1 MKVRLKSEV
10 RNKQMSTVDSHS
22 SLSVIRKSLN
32 ILSKQDR
39 RKLSFVVI
47 IQVLLGGLDLI
58 GVALVG
64 ALGALAVS
72 GVQSKQPGN
81 RISMILSQL
90 HISELLFQQQVA
102 ILGLMA
108 ATALVGR
115 TFLSVLFTRRILYFL
130 SRRGAEISAQLIFQ
144 LFKQPLLQIQSR
156 TIQQNLFAVTS
167 GVNAITMGV
176 IGASV
181 TILSDFSLLLIIGI
195 GLVVLNPIVALGT
208 LVLFTGIA
216 LLLYLSLHRRAQYL
230 GNEEARLSVATNQK
244 LIEALGAYRQM
255 FVANRRAYYSQ
266 EISKLRVQSA
276 DVMAETTFM
285 PNISKYVIETTV
297 VLGSLL
303 LGAIQFWTQDAT
315 HAVATLTV
323 FMAAGSRLAPAIL
336 RLQQGLIVIKG
347 AVGQAEL
354 TLKLMDEMGSEPTKS
369 DQFAEFN
376 TYHPEFYGS
385 VVIKDVSFAY
395 PGSSEQVLCG
405 VSVDIA
411 PGEIIAIVGPSGAG
425 KTTLIDTVLGLISP
439 DSGEVLISRLR
450 PSEAIA
456 KFSGAIAYVPQ
467 DILISDGTIRENVA
481 LGFDVNQVPQARI
494 EKALEIAQLS
504 QMIYAMPDGLNTR
517 VGDRGTLLSGGQRQR
532 LGIARALLTN
542 PKLIVLDEATSA
554 LDGQTEADLSE
565 AINQL
570 KNNATIIIVA
580 HRLST
585 VRTADQVIYL
595 ESGKIKAK
603 GSFDEVRKLIPDF
616 EKQAQ
621 LMGL

>member
-1 MKVRLKSEV
+1 
-10 RNKQMSTVDSHS
+10 MSTIDSHS
-22 SLSVIRKSLN
+22 NFNVIRKCLN
-32 ILSKQDR
+32 VLSKQDK
-39 RKLSFVVI
+39 RKLSFVAI

-72 GVQSKQPGN
+72 GVQSRQPGN
-81 RISMILSQL
+81 RINMVLSQL
-90 HISELLFQQQVA
+90 HISDLLFQQQVA

-108 ATALVGR
+108 TATLVGR
-115 TFLSVLFTRRILYFL
+115 TFLSVLFTRRILFFL

-181 TILSDFSLLLIIGI
+181 TILADFSLLLIIGV
-195 GLVVLNPIVALGT
+195 GLLILNPIVALGT
-208 LVLFTGIA
+208 LVLFSGIA
-216 LLLYLSLHRRAQYL
+216 LLLYVSLHRRAQYL
-230 GNEEARLSVATNQK
+230 GNEEARLSVSTNQK

-255 FVANRRAYYSQ
+255 FVANRRGFYSQ
-266 EISKLRVQSA
+266 EISKLRVQAA

-297 VLGSLL
+297 VIGSLL
-303 LGAIQFWTQDAT
+303 LGAIQFWTQDAS

-336 RLQQGLIVIKG
+336 RLQQGSIVIKG

-354 TLKLMDEMGSEPTKS
+354 TLELMDEVGSEHARS
-369 DQFAEFN
+369 DQVAEFN
-376 TYHPEFYGS
+376 TDHPEFHSS
-385 VVIKDVSFAY
+385 VMIKEVSFTY

-405 VSVDIA
+405 ITMNIA

-425 KTTLIDTVLGLISP
+425 KTTLIDTILGLIAP
-439 DSGEVLISRLR
+439 DSGEVLISHSK

-494 EKALEIAQLS
+494 EKALEIAQLA
-504 QMIYAMPDGLNTR
+504 QMISAMPDGINTQ
-517 VGDRGTLLSGGQRQR
+517 VGDRGTMLSGGQRQR

-595 ESGKIKAK
+595 EAGKIKAK
-603 GSFDEVRKLIPDF
+603 GTFDEVRKLIPDF
-616 EKQAQ
+616 ENQAH

>member
-1 MKVRLKSEV
+1 MKRTTTTDPL
-10 RNKQMSTVDSHS
+10 S
-22 SLSVIRKSLN
+22 SINVVRKSLGV
-32 ILSKQDR
+32 LSRRDKQ
-39 RKLSFVVI
+39 KLSIVAI
-47 IQVLLGGLDLI
+47 IQVFLGGLDLI

-72 GVQSKQPGN
+72 GVQSRQPGN
-81 RISMILSQL
+81 RINQVLSQL
-90 HISELLFQQQVA
+90 HISDLLFQQQVA
-102 ILGLMA
+102 IIGLLA
-108 ATALVGR
+108 AIALVGR
-115 TFLSVLFTRRILYFL
+115 TFLSVLFTRRILFFL
-130 SRRGAEISAQLIFQ
+130 SRRGADISAQLTYQ

-156 TIQQNLFAVTS
+156 TIQQNVFAVTS

-181 TILSDFSLLLIIGI
+181 TMLADFSLLLIIGA
-195 GLVVLNPIVALGT
+195 GLIILNPTVALGT

-216 LLLYLSLHRRAQYL
+216 FILYVSLHRRAKLL
-230 GNEEARLSVATNQK
+230 GNEEARLSIATSQK

-255 FVANRRAYYSQ
+255 FVANRRGFYAQ
-266 EISKLRVQSA
+266 EFSKLRIQAA

-297 VLGSLL
+297 VVGSLV
-303 LGAIQFWTQDAT
+303 LGAIQFWTQNAS

-336 RLQQGLIVIKG
+336 RLQQGSIVIKG
-347 AVGQAEL
+347 AVGQAES
-354 TLKLMDEMGSEPTKS
+354 TLELMDEVGSESPLSEHIVGFNAYHT
-369 DQFAEFN
+369 EF
-376 TYHPEFYGS
+376 HSS
-385 VVIKDVSFAY
+385 VVLKDISFTY
-395 PGSSEQVLCG
+395 PGSSENVLDG
-405 VSVDIA
+405 ISMEIT
-411 PGEIIAIVGPSGAG
+411 PGEVVAIVGPSGAG
-425 KTTLIDTVLGLISP
+425 KTTLIDVVLGLISP
-439 DSGEVLISRLR
+439 DRGEVIISNHK

-467 DILISDGTIRENVA
+467 DIVISDGSVKENVA
-481 LGFDVNQVPQARI
+481 LGFDANQVPQAQI
-494 EKALEIAQLS
+494 DKALEIAQLTK
-504 QMIYAMPDGLNTR
+504 MISTMPEGINTH

-570 KNNATIIIVA
+570 KNDATIIIVA

-595 ESGKIKAK
+595 EAGKIKAR
-603 GSFDEVRKLIPDF
+603 GTFDEVRRLVPDF
-616 EKQAQ
+616 EKQAH

>member
-1 MKVRLKSEV
+1 
-10 RNKQMSTVDSHS
+10 MSTFDSHS
-22 SLSVIRKSLN
+22 SLNVIRKSLN
-32 ILSKQDR
+32 VLSKQDK
-39 RKLSFVVI
+39 RKLSFVAI

-72 GVQSKQPGN
+72 GVQSRQPGN
-81 RISMILSQL
+81 RINMVLSQL
-90 HISELLFQQQVA
+90 HISDLLFQQQVA

-108 ATALVGR
+108 AVALVGR
-115 TFLSVLFTRRILYFL
+115 TFLSVLFTRRILFFL
-130 SRRGAEISAQLIFQ
+130 SRRGAEISAQLTFQ

-181 TILSDFSLLLIIGI
+181 TILSDFSLLLIIGV
-195 GLVVLNPIVALGT
+195 GLLILNPIVALGT

-216 LLLYLSLHRRAQYL
+216 LLLYVSLHRRAQFL
-230 GNEEARLSVATNQK
+230 GNEEARLSVSTNQK

-255 FVANRRAYYSQ
+255 FVANRRGYYSQ
-266 EISKLRVQSA
+266 EISKLRVQAA

-285 PNISKYVIETTV
+285 PNIGKYVIETTV

-303 LGAIQFWTQDAT
+303 LGAIQFWTQDAS

-336 RLQQGLIVIKG
+336 RLQQGSIVIKG

-354 TLKLMDEMGSEPTKS
+354 TLKLMDEVGSEHTRS
-369 DQFAEFN
+369 DQVAEFN
-376 TYHPEFYGS
+376 TNHPEFYSS

-395 PGSSEQVLCG
+395 PGSSEKVLCG
-405 VSVDIA
+405 VTLEIV

-425 KTTLIDTVLGLISP
+425 KTTLIDTILGLISP
-439 DSGEVLISRLR
+439 DSGEVLISKLK

-456 KFSGAIAYVPQ
+456 KFSGAISYVPQ
-467 DILISDGTIRENVA
+467 DILISDGSVKENVA
-481 LGFDVNQVPQARI
+481 LGFDVNKVPQARI

-504 QMIYAMPDGLNTR
+504 QMISAMPDGLNTQ

-585 VRTADQVIYL
+585 VRTADQVVYL
-595 ESGKIKAK
+595 EAGEIKAK
-603 GSFDEVRKLIPDF
+603 GTFDEVRKLIPDF

>member
-1 MKVRLKSEV
+1 
-10 RNKQMSTVDSHS
+10 MSTFDSHS
-22 SLSVIRKSLN
+22 SLNVIRKSLN
-32 ILSKQDR
+32 VFSKQDKK
-39 RKLSFVVI
+39 KLSFVAI

-72 GVQSKQPGN
+72 GVQSRQPGN
-81 RISMILSQL
+81 RINMVLSQL
-90 HISELLFQQQVA
+90 HISDLLFQQQVA

-108 ATALVGR
+108 AAALVGR
-115 TFLSVLFTRRILYFL
+115 TFLSVLFTRRILFFL
-130 SRRGAEISAQLIFQ
+130 SRRGAEISAQLTFQ

-181 TILSDFSLLLIIGI
+181 TILSDFSLLLIIGV
-195 GLVVLNPIVALGT
+195 GLLILNPIVALGT
-208 LVLFTGIA
+208 LILFTGIA
-216 LLLYLSLHRRAQYL
+216 LLLYVSLHRRAQFL
-230 GNEEARLSVATNQK
+230 GNEEARLSVSTNQK

-255 FVANRRAYYSQ
+255 FVANRRGYYSQ
-266 EISKLRVQSA
+266 EISKLRVQAA

-303 LGAIQFWTQDAT
+303 LGAIQFWTQDAS

-336 RLQQGLIVIKG
+336 RLQQGSIVIKG

-354 TLKLMDEMGSEPTKS
+354 TLKLMDEVGSEHTRS
-369 DQFAEFN
+369 DQVAEFN
-376 TYHPEFYGS
+376 TDHPDFYSS
-385 VVIKDVSFAY
+385 VVINDVSFAY
-395 PGSSEQVLCG
+395 PGFSEKVLCG
-405 VSVDIA
+405 VTLEIV

-425 KTTLIDTVLGLISP
+425 KTTLIDTILGLISP
-439 DSGEVLISRLR
+439 DSGEVLISKLK

-456 KFSGAIAYVPQ
+456 RFSGAISYVPQ
-467 DILISDGTIRENVA
+467 DILISDGSVRENVA
-481 LGFDVNQVPQARI
+481 LGFDVNKVPQVRI

-504 QMIYAMPDGLNTR
+504 QMISAMPDGLNTQ

-595 ESGKIKAK
+595 EAGKIKAK
-603 GSFDEVRKLIPDF
+603 GTFDEVRKLIPDF

>member
-1 MKVRLKSEV
+1 
-10 RNKQMSTVDSHS
+10 
-22 SLSVIRKSLN
+22 
-32 ILSKQDR
+32 
-39 RKLSFVVI
+39 
-47 IQVLLGGLDLI
+47 
-58 GVALVG
+58 
-64 ALGALAVS
+64 
-72 GVQSKQPGN
+72 
-81 RISMILSQL
+81 
-90 HISELLFQQQVA
+90 
-102 ILGLMA
+102 
-108 ATALVGR
+108 
-115 TFLSVLFTRRILYFL
+115 
-130 SRRGAEISAQLIFQ
+130 
-144 LFKQPLLQIQSR
+144 
-156 TIQQNLFAVTS
+156 
-167 GVNAITMGV
+167 MGV

-181 TILSDFSLLLIIGI
+181 TILSDFSLLLIIGV
-195 GLVVLNPIVALGT
+195 GLLILNPIVALGT

-216 LLLYLSLHRRAQYL
+216 LLLYVSLHRRAQFL
-230 GNEEARLSVATNQK
+230 GNEEARLSVSTNQK

-255 FVANRRAYYSQ
+255 FVANRRGYYSQ
-266 EISKLRVQSA
+266 EISKLRVQAA

-303 LGAIQFWTQDAT
+303 LGAIQFWTQDAS

-336 RLQQGLIVIKG
+336 RLQQGSIVIKG

-354 TLKLMDEMGSEPTKS
+354 TLKLMDEVGSEHTRS
-369 DQFAEFN
+369 DQVAEFN
-376 TYHPEFYGS
+376 TNHPEFYSS
-385 VVIKDVSFAY
+385 VEIKDVSFAY
-395 PGSSEQVLCG
+395 PGSSEKVLCG
-405 VSVDIA
+405 VTLEIM

-425 KTTLIDTVLGLISP
+425 KTTLIDTILGLISP
-439 DSGEVLISRLR
+439 DSGEVLISKLK
-450 PSEAIA
+450 PSEAIV
-456 KFSGAIAYVPQ
+456 KFSGAISYVPQ
-467 DILISDGTIRENVA
+467 DILISDGSVKENVA
-481 LGFDVNQVPQARI
+481 LGFDVNKVPQARI

-504 QMIYAMPDGLNTR
+504 QMISAMPDGLNTQ

-565 AINQL
+565 AINKL

-585 VRTADQVIYL
+585 VRTADQVVYL
-595 ESGKIKAK
+595 EAGEIKAK
-603 GSFDEVRKLIPDF
+603 GTFDEVRKLIPDF